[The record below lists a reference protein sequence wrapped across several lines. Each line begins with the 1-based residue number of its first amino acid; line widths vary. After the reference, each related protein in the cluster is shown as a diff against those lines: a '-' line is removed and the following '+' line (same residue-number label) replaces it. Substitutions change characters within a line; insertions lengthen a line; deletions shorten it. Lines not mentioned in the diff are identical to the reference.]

1 MSTRRRRSNGR
12 RRRPRSPVAVIG
24 AVGLVIMAT
33 VTASV
38 IGYDVA
44 TVSDQHRAEASLRTV
59 QRNAGEA
66 RATLSATRTEIAS
79 TVATLHARQ
88 QAELQASAQSATVRQ
103 NLTATSQTVGLQG
116 LDIAVLNTCLTGVS
130 AAVAASVSG
139 NRQGAVNSITSAST
153 ACRTL
158 DGSDAGLSY
167 PFDFPDPFVL
177 TVGNEYFAFATNSA
191 AGNIQIIR
199 SSDLTNWTTVG
210 DALPHLPAWAEA
222 DATWG
227 PSVLQRG
234 DTWVLYYSA
243 VYAPTGEQCISD
255 AVASQ
260 PQGPYV
266 DSSTSPLE
274 CQTALGGSMDP
285 SPFVAPDGTPYLTWK
300 SQGANGLAATLWSEQ
315 LTPAGTALVA
325 GAPSP
330 LLAPSQSW
338 EGGVVEGPD
347 MVVSG
352 GQYLLFYS
360 ANIWET
366 ARYAIGVTNCSG
378 PLGPCTASA
387 GSPLLA
393 SQAGFSGP
401 GGPSVLT
408 DGQGRLWLAFHAWL
422 PGKVGPPNSRDLF
435 LRRIDIVGGLA
446 QLTP

>member
-1 MSTRRRRSNGR
+1 VGG
-12 RRRPRSPVAVIG
+12 VL
-24 AVGLVIMAT
+24 GLVLMVT

-44 TVSDQHRAEASLRTV
+44 TVSGQHRAEASLRSV
-59 QRNAGEA
+59 QRSAGDA
-66 RATLSATRTEIAS
+66 RATLSATRTEIA
-79 TVATLHARQ
+79 TTAATLHARQ
-88 QAELQASAQSATVRQ
+88 QAVLGASAQSATVRHD
-103 NLTATSQTVGLQG
+103 LTATSQTVGLQD
-116 LDIAVLNTCLTGVS
+116 LDIAVLDTCLAGVS
-130 AAVAASVSG
+130 GAVAASALG
-139 NRQGAVNSITSAST
+139 NRQGAVDSITSAST
-153 ACRTL
+153 ACRAI
-158 DGSDAGLSY
+158 DGSNAGLSY

-177 TVGNEYFAFATNSA
+177 TVGDEYLAFATNSA
-191 AGNIQIIR
+191 AGDIQIIQ

-210 DALPHLPAWAEA
+210 DALPHLPAWAKA
-222 DATWG
+222 GAVWG

-234 DTWVLYYSA
+234 NTWVLYYSA
-243 VYAPTGEQCISD
+243 VYAPTGEQCISE

-266 DSSTSPLE
+266 DSSTEPME

-285 SPFVAPDGTPYLTWK
+285 SPFVAADGTPYLTWK
-300 SQGANGLAATLWSEQ
+300 SQGANGLAATLWSQQ
-315 LTPAGTALVA
+315 LTPAGTSLVA

-338 EGGVVEGPD
+338 EGGIVEGPD

-360 ANIWET
+360 ANTWET
-366 ARYAIGVTNCSG
+366 ASYAIGVTTCSG
-378 PLGPCTASA
+378 PLGPCAASA

-393 SQAGFSGP
+393 SQSGFSGP
-401 GGPSVLT
+401 GGPSVFA
-408 DGQGRLWLAFHAWL
+408 DDQGQLWLAFHAWL

-435 LRRIDIVGGLA
+435 LRRLQIAGGVV